1 MSGVFSLSVD
11 LVITEGPEETV
22 TVYQVQGS
30 NTILGVMFEV
40 ALIFDPHLLEVAEV
54 IVLELLVGL
63 GVIVVYDSSTV
74 KHLVLP
80 LTMIGNIATSI
91 VQSTKTINLSLLP
104 LPIINS
110 TGLVIELPLS
120 MALSIFS
127 LSLIPGPIVIVF
139 IYKSDILL

>member
-11 LVITEGPEETV
+11 LVITEGPEETI
-22 TVYQVQGS
+22 TVHQVQGS
-30 NTILGVMFEV
+30 NTILGVMFEI

-63 GVIVVYDSSTV
+63 GVIVVYDTSTV

-80 LTMIGNIATSI
+80 LTMISNITTRI
-91 VQSTKTINLSLLP
+91 VQSPKTIDLPLLP
-104 LPIINS
+104 LPIIN
-110 TGLVIELPLS
+110 TPCLVIELSLS
-120 MALSIFS
+120 VALSIFS

-139 IYKSDILL
+139 IYEAVLL

>member
-1 MSGVFSLSVD
+1 

-40 ALIFDPHLLEVAEV
+40 ALIFDPHLLEVAEI

-63 GVIVVYDSSTV
+63 GVIVVYDTSTV

-91 VQSTKTINLSLLP
+91 VQSTKTINLSLFP
-104 LPIINS
+104 LPVINS